1 MVIDDDG
8 TDVDYLNDG
17 WECVNEDGKRRSK
30 NTSACEFQKKVI
42 NQTNTRKEMKEWTDD
57 R

>member
-17 WECVNEDGKRRSK
+17 WECVNEDGKKEKQKHFSMRVS
-30 NTSACEFQKKVI
+30 KKVI
-42 NQTNTRKEMKEWTDD
+42 NQTRRGK

>member
-17 WECVNEDGKRRSK
+17 WECVNEDGKRSK

-42 NQTNTRKEMKEWTDD
+42 NQTKTRKEMKE
-57 R
+57 